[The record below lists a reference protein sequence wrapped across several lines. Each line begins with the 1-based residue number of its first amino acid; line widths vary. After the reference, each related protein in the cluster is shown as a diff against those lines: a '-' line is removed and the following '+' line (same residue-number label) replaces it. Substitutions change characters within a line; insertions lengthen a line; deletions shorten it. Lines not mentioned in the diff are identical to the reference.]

1 MLFKGLSDQVSFY
14 DLYKNMR
21 KVGVLNELNM
31 TNRILNFDFFILL
44 GIEKAGISVRILVR
58 LGRFGNRDK
67 TGLAQVL
74 V

>member
-1 MLFKGLSDQVSFY
+1 MS
-14 DLYKNMR
+14 

-58 LGRFGNRDK
+58 LGRFGNRDQ

>member
-1 MLFKGLSDQVSFY
+1 MIFSGLFDLFY
-14 DLYKNMR
+14 DFYKNMR
-21 KVGVLNELNM
+21 KVRVLNELNM

-58 LGRFGNRDK
+58 LRRFGNRDQ
-67 TGLAQVL
+67 TGLTQVL